1 MDEHEPQQFEIG
13 MYDGVPDSVYHR
25 DQMSLSSSGA
35 RKLLPPSC
43 PAIFK
48 WEREHPREST
58 STFDVGHAAHTL
70 VLGEG
75 AEIVSLEFDTWST
88 KAAKEARAAAWA
100 ENKTPLLEKDFKTVH
115 AMAAAL
121 RSHPLA
127 DLLFRNGV
135 AERSMYYRDT
145 ETGVMLRARPD
156 WLPEHSRSRL
166 IITDYKTAASA
177 NPAKFSKSAAEYGY
191 HQQHPWYCDA
201 AVALGLDDDPA
212 FLFVVQEKTAP
223 YTVSVIELDADAVNL
238 GRRLNRAAIDLYA
251 KCEAN
256 DHWPGWG
263 DDVHQVSLPAWA
275 HYQSEEFLSH
285 V

>member
-1 MDEHEPQQFEIG
+1 MSDLVEAEG
-13 MYDGVPDSVYHR
+13 SYDGIPDSEYHA
-25 DQMSLSSSGA
+25 DKGSLSSSGA

-58 STFDVGHAAHTL
+58 STFDIGHAAHTL

-75 AEIVSLEFDTWST
+75 AEIVELEFDNWTT
-88 KAAKEARAAAWA
+88 KAAKEAKAAVYA
-100 ENKTPLLEKDFKTVH
+100 EGKTPLLSKEFRAVH
-115 AMAAAL
+115 EMAAAL

-127 DLLFRNGV
+127 NVLFHDGV
-135 AERSMYYRDT
+135 AERSMYYRDP

-156 WLPEHSRSRL
+156 WLPQHSRSRL
-166 IITDYKTAASA
+166 IIVDYKTAVSA

-191 HQQHPWYCDA
+191 HQQDPWYRDA
-201 AVALGLDDDPA
+201 AIALGLDDDPA
-212 FLFVVQEKTAP
+212 FVFVVQEKTAP
-223 YTVSVIELDADAVNL
+223 YTVSVIELDSDAVAL

-251 KCEAN
+251 KCVAN